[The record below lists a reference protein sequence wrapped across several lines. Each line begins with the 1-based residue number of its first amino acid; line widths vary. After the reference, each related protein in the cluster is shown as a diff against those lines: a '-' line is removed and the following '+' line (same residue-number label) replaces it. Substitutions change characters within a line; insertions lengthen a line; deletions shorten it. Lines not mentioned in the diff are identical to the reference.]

1 MSISH
6 ELVKITG
13 FNHDTFPSCFTTR
26 RAAVLRPSVIASALE
41 IKKKHSIG
49 FKHFMILIHLSI
61 AK

>member
-26 RAAVLRPSVIASALE
+26 RAAVPRPSVIASALE
-41 IKKKHSIG
+41 TITKKHLME
-49 FKHFMILIHLSI
+49 FKHFMILIEL
-61 AK
+61 